1 MRKFKVILIL
11 LLLFFI
17 IYFLQLNFFTWFNI
31 GGIMPNLIVVLVLFI
46 GLFIGNK
53 SGVILGIIFGVILD
67 FNLSKSIGVTS
78 ILLAFIGLLGEY
90 LDKNFSKD
98 SRVTIIVMSAV
109 STILY
114 EVIIYA
120 ISIVQYGVMPEI
132 LTFTLT
138 LLVEILFNTMLIIII
153 YPLMKR
159 LGYYLEE
166 EYKGKK
172 LLTRYF

>member
-1 MRKFKVILIL
+1 
-11 LLLFFI
+11 
-17 IYFLQLNFFTWFNI
+17 
-31 GGIMPNLIVVLVLFI
+31 MPNLIVVLVLFI

-120 ISIVQYGVMPEI
+120 ISIVKYGVMPEI

-138 LLVEILFNTMLIIII
+138 LLVEIWFNTMLIIII